1 MRCNPVRL
9 MSLLVVGLSLA
20 ACDNG
25 LDKSKEFRAVHNDLV
40 NNRER
45 ALERA
50 KQGPTEQDMRN
61 LELANKWF
69 GNRDPRMTNDSLKRL
84 QEAEQQ
90 QPRRY
95 GR

>member
-1 MRCNPVRL
+1 MRCNPIRL
-9 MSLLVVGLSLA
+9 MLLVAVSVSLA
-20 ACDNG
+20 ACDG
-25 LDKSKEFRAVHNDLV
+25 SPKAQAGQKRKLIDSKIFLD
-40 NNRER
+40 
-45 ALERA
+45 RA
-50 KQGPTEQDMRN
+50 KEGPTEQDMRN

-84 QEAEQQ
+84 QEAEQRDAQ